1 MNRKKATNAKSRK
14 YPFFPEFFISSPMMA
29 MFFMLTVSV
38 AAKMDKNL
46 KMAKSGVR
54 LNAL

>member
-54 LNAL
+54 LDAL